1 MPSTAEEIPVG
12 PTPDTPSPA
21 DRIAGCLL
29 ASAAGDAL
37 GAPVEFLALGDICG
51 RYGPGGIRD
60 LDRAYGRV
68 GAITDD
74 TQMTLFTADGLLR
87 ARVAREEAGPG
98 DDGGAGDPCPFV
110 HRAYLRWLVTQ
121 GDAVAAHRRGPDGW
135 LFALDD
141 LHRRRGPGN
150 TCLTALSSG
159 AMGTRDHALN
169 HSKGCGGVMRAA
181 PAGLVSADDPFAL
194 GCDIAA
200 ITHSHPTGFLAAG
213 ALALM
218 VHRILQGDTLPAA
231 LRHALHRLAREPDH
245 AETTA
250 ALRRAMDL
258 AGEVRGGAEAGE
270 PGESGESG
278 EPGEP
283 AGVEAIGEAVS
294 AETVERLGGGWIAEQ
309 ALAIAVFCALV
320 HPTDLEAALVLAA
333 NHSGDTDS
341 TAAIT
346 GNLMGALLGRDA
358 IPARWLEALEL
369 RAAIEQLAA
378 DLATGY
384 EPTEAWRRRYPPDPQ
399 DGADGAA
406 GPAEADGLSS

>member
-1 MPSTAEEIPVG
+1 MSRSAPRAHSAPDAPSR
-12 PTPDTPSPA
+12 A

-29 ASAAGDAL
+29 AGAAGDAL
-37 GAPVEFLALGDICG
+37 GAPVEFLSLGEIRR
-51 RYGPGGIRD
+51 RYGLGGIRD

-87 ARVAREEAGPG
+87 ARVAREAAGPD
-98 DDGGAGDPCPFV
+98 DDGGAGDPRPFV

-121 GDAVAAHRRGPDGW
+121 GDAVAAHRRGPEGW

-141 LHRRRGPGN
+141 LRHRRGPGN

-169 HSKGCGGVMRAA
+169 QSKGCGGVMRAA
-181 PAGLVSADDPFAL
+181 PAGLVGADDPFAL
-194 GCDIAA
+194 GCDVAA

-213 ALALM
+213 ALALL

-231 LRHALHRLAREPDH
+231 LHHALHRLAREPDH
-245 AETTA
+245 EETTA
-250 ALRRAMDL
+250 ALRGAMDL
-258 AGEVRGGAEAGE
+258 AARVRDVGA
-270 PGESGESG
+270 SGA
-278 EPGEP
+278 P
-283 AGVEAIGEAVS
+283 AGVESICDAVA
-294 AETVERLGGGWIAEQ
+294 AETVERLGGGWIAEE

-320 HPTDLEAALVLAA
+320 YPTDLEAALVLAA

-346 GNLMGALLGRDA
+346 GNLTGALLGRDA
-358 IPARWLEALEL
+358 IPARWLDPLEL
-369 RAAIEQLAA
+369 RAAIDQLAA

-384 EPTEAWRRRYPPDPQ
+384 EPTDAWRRRYPPD
-399 DGADGAA
+399 GADG
-406 GPAEADGLSS
+406 PD

>member
-1 MPSTAEEIPVG
+1 MPSTAEDPGRGHGARVAPMSQSG
-12 PTPDTPSPA
+12 RRAHSAAGTPAPTSEPA

-29 ASAAGDAL
+29 AGAAGDAL
-37 GAPVEFLALGDICG
+37 GAPVEFLSLGEIRR

-87 ARVAREEAGPG
+87 ARVAREEAGHG
-98 DDGGAGDPCPFV
+98 DHGGAGDPRPFV

-121 GDAVAAHRRGPDGW
+121 GDAVAAHLRGPEGW

-141 LHRRRGPGN
+141 LHHRRGPGN
-150 TCLTALSSG
+150 TCLTALAAG
-159 AMGTRDHALN
+159 AMGTRDHPLN

-181 PAGLVSADDPFAL
+181 PAGLVGADDPFAL
-194 GCDIAA
+194 GCDVAA

-213 ALALM
+213 ALALV

-231 LRHALHRLAREPDH
+231 LQHALHRLAREPDH
-245 AETTA
+245 AETTG
-250 ALRRAMDL
+250 ALRQAMDL
-258 AGEVRGGAEAGE
+258 AGLVKES
-270 PGESGESG
+270 GESGESG
-278 EPGEP
+278 PP
-283 AGVEAIGEAVS
+283 AS
-294 AETVERLGGGWIAEQ
+294 AETVQRLGGGWIAEE

-346 GNLMGALLGRDA
+346 GNLMGALMGRDA
-358 IPARWLEALEL
+358 IPARWLDPLEL

-384 EPTEAWRRRYPPDPQ
+384 EPTDAWRRRYPPD
-399 DGADGAA
+399 GADG
-406 GPAEADGLSS
+406 PD

>member
-1 MPSTAEEIPVG
+1 MTGSAPDLPSRT
-12 PTPDTPSPA
+12 

-29 ASAAGDAL
+29 AGAAGDAL
-37 GAPVEFLALGDICG
+37 GAPVEFLSLGEIRR
-51 RYGPGGIRD
+51 RYGPGGIQD

-98 DDGGAGDPCPFV
+98 DDGGAGDPRPFV

-121 GDAVAAHRRGPDGW
+121 GDAVNAHRRGPDGW

-141 LHRRRGPGN
+141 LHHRRGPGN

-181 PAGLVSADDPFAL
+181 PAGLVGADDPFAL
-194 GCDIAA
+194 GCDVAA

-213 ALALM
+213 ALAVM
-218 VHRILQGDTLPAA
+218 VHRILQGDTLAAA
-231 LRHALHRLAREPDH
+231 LQHALHRLAREPDH
-245 AETTA
+245 DETTA
-250 ALRRAMDL
+250 ALRGAMDL
-258 AGEVRGGAEAGE
+258 AGEVAGRGRTGDPGEAGE
-270 PGESGESG
+270 PGE
-278 EPGEP
+278 P
-283 AGVEAIGEAVS
+283 AVRGAIGVAAS
-294 AETVERLGGGWIAEQ
+294 SETVERLGGGWIAEE

-346 GNLMGALLGRDA
+346 GNVMGALLGRDA
-358 IPARWLEALEL
+358 IPRRWLEALEL

-384 EPTEAWRRRYPPDPQ
+384 EPTDAWRHRYPPD
-399 DGADGAA
+399 GADG
-406 GPAEADGLSS
+406 PA

>member
-1 MPSTAEEIPVG
+1 VTG
-12 PTPDTPSPA
+12 PAPDAPDAPGAPPAPGVARA
-21 DRIAGCLL
+21 DRIAGSLL
-29 ASAAGDAL
+29 AGAVGDAL
-37 GAPVEFLALGDICG
+37 GAPVEFLSLGEI
-51 RYGPGGIRD
+51 RRRHGPGGIRD

-98 DDGGAGDPCPFV
+98 DDGGAGDPRPFV

-121 GDAVAAHRRGPDGW
+121 GDAVAARRRGPDGW
-135 LFALDD
+135 IFALDD
-141 LHRRRGPGN
+141 LHHRRGPGN

-159 AMGTRDHALN
+159 AMGTRDDALN
-169 HSKGCGGVMRAA
+169 DSKGCGGVMRAA
-181 PAGLVSADDPFAL
+181 PAGLVGADDPFAL
-194 GCDIAA
+194 GCDVAA

-213 ALALM
+213 ALALL
-218 VHRILQGDTLPAA
+218 VHRILQGDALPAA
-231 LRHALHRLAREPDH
+231 LHHALHRLAREPDH

-250 ALRRAMDL
+250 ALRQAMDL
-258 AGEVRGGAEAGE
+258 AGEVRGGGATGELGE
-270 PGESGESG
+270 PGESAAREGI
-278 EPGEP
+278 
-283 AGVEAIGEAVS
+283 GVAAS
-294 AETVERLGGGWIAEQ
+294 SETVERLGEGWIAEE

-346 GNLMGALLGRDA
+346 GNLMGALLGRGA
-358 IPARWLEALEL
+358 IPARWLDTLEL
-369 RAAIEQLAA
+369 RDAIEQLAA

-384 EPTEAWRRRYPPDPQ
+384 EPSDAWRRRYPPD
-399 DGADGAA
+399 GAA
-406 GPAEADGLSS
+406 

>member
-1 MPSTAEEIPVG
+1 VDQANPPSRPAPAPSASG
-12 PTPDTPSPA
+12 ANALHTPARA

-29 ASAAGDAL
+29 AGAAGDAL
-37 GAPVEFLALGDICG
+37 GAPVEFLSLGEIRR

-98 DDGGAGDPCPFV
+98 DGGGAGDPRPFV

-121 GDAVAAHRRGPDGW
+121 GDTVAAQRRGPDGW

-141 LHRRRGPGN
+141 LHHRRGPGN

-194 GCDIAA
+194 GCDVAA

-213 ALALM
+213 ALALL
-218 VHRILQGDTLPAA
+218 VQRILHGDTLPAA

-245 AETTA
+245 DETTA
-250 ALRRAMDL
+250 ALRGAMDL
-258 AGEVRGGAEAGE
+258 AL
-270 PGESGESG
+270 
-278 EPGEP
+278 
-283 AGVEAIGEAVS
+283 GVAAS
-294 AETVERLGGGWIAEQ
+294 AETVERLGEGWIAEE

-358 IPARWLEALEL
+358 IPARWLDPLEL
-369 RAAIEQLAA
+369 RDAIEQLAA

-384 EPTEAWRRRYPPDPQ
+384 EPTDAWRRRYPPGGA
-399 DGADGAA
+399 DGADEAAGTDGAA
-406 GPAEADGLSS
+406 GPSA